1 MSADTPTSLDALTF
15 KLCPW
20 LMHAFE
26 RLESA
31 RTSQRLGHGWLIAGQ
46 QGVGK
51 LNLALTL
58 AGRLLA
64 PERTAPLPEPLT
76 AEEAEPLL
84 RIRGAEPDHHPDL
97 HWLMPLDDK
106 RTITIEQ
113 VREIQERLA
122 LKSLRGGAKVV
133 VIEPAEAMTQAAA
146 NALLKTL
153 EEPTDHTWL
162 LLLAHQPGRLPA
174 TIRSRC
180 QTITIRSPSPDQVL
194 EWLGGGEL
202 AGSALNFAGGSPILA
217 LECMGEDYSRIIIS
231 IEEDLN
237 LLSTNELD
245 PFEVVERWSTTD
257 AEMVLNWL
265 IRRLQLAIRARST
278 GEPSNRVTDRSGSVL
293 HNAWAAMTLPGLFG
307 QLRAA
312 ERLLSRIGG
321 GVNFELALAT
331 LLLGFSPGQRKR

>member
-1 MSADTPTSLDALTF
+1 MSTDTPISLDVLAV

-20 LMHAFE
+20 LANAFE

-31 RTSQRLGHGWLIAGQ
+31 RTAGRLGHGWLIAGP

-64 PERTAPLPEPLT
+64 PERTAPLPEPLA

-84 RIRGAEPDHHPDL
+84 RIRGTEPDHHPDL
-97 HWLMPLDDK
+97 HWLMPVEDK
-106 RTITIEQ
+106 RTISIEQ

-122 LKSLRGGAKVV
+122 LTSLRGGAKVV
-133 VIEPAEAMTQAAA
+133 VIEPAEAMTKAAA

-153 EEPTDHTWL
+153 EEPTDNTWL

-180 QTITIRSPSPDQVL
+180 QTITVRSPSPDQVL
-194 EWLGGGEL
+194 EWLGRHEL
-202 AGSALNFAGGSPILA
+202 ARSALDFAGGSPILA
-217 LECMGEDYSRIIIS
+217 LEWMEPENSQIIRT
-231 IEEDLN
+231 IEEDFN
-237 LLSTNELD
+237 LLSTNKLD
-245 PFEVVERWSTTD
+245 PFEVVRRWSKAD
-257 AEMVLNWL
+257 PEMVLNWL

-278 GEPSNRVTDRSGSVL
+278 EEASNRVTDRNGSVL
-293 HNAWAAMTLPGLFG
+293 HNAWAAMTLTGLFV

-312 ERLLSRIGG
+312 EKLLSRIGG
-321 GVNFELALAT
+321 GVNFELALVT
-331 LLLGFSPGQRKR
+331 LLLGFSPEPRKR